1 MKRCEQQ
8 KSKHFVAFCE
18 KVPSS
23 EAHSHVCLCIRLR
36 KRAIFTFKKGADHM
50 PIWLAGACVAV
61 LLAFS
66 TQAMQAAQ
74 TALHVFVSGVLPAL
88 FPMSV
93 LSRLLPANEKDERSA
108 KRSMLCTALF
118 AFAAGSP
125 AAAQRVGTLAQ
136 AQEWLYALTG
146 VMSPMFFTGTLAGWT
161 GNADAARR
169 MLVLHWTGA
178 ALTALIW
185 KCLMRQQP
193 VRAQPCTDQRVSLPS
208 AIGIAAQSMLGVCGA
223 MMLFSVAAGVLRA
236 VLERLLPVWT
246 AKNGALLS
254 IVWAVLEIG
263 GGAHAVLQAFSSP
276 PYALLSAL
284 CAFGGLSIWM
294 QNLLSCAQSIR
305 PAKLLGMRMLHGAL
319 CYGLGLLIFP

>member
-1 MKRCEQQ
+1 
-8 KSKHFVAFCE
+8 
-18 KVPSS
+18 
-23 EAHSHVCLCIRLR
+23 
-36 KRAIFTFKKGADHM
+36 M
-50 PIWLAGACVAV
+50 PLWLAGACVAV
-61 LLAFS
+61 LLVFS

-74 TALHVFVSGVLPAL
+74 TALHVFVGGVLPAL
-88 FPMSV
+88 FPMTV
-93 LSRLLPANEKDERSA
+93 LSRLLPVRKKDERFA
-108 KRSMLCTALF
+108 KNDALCTALF

-125 AAAQRVGTLAQ
+125 AAAQRVSTSHT

-169 MLVLHWTGA
+169 MLVLHWAGA

-185 KCLMRQQP
+185 KCLIPQQSLQT
-193 VRAQPCTDQRVSLPS
+193 QPSADQRIALPS
-208 AIGIAAQSMLGVCGA
+208 AIGGAAQSMLGICGA

-236 VLERLLPVWT
+236 VMERLFPLWT
-246 AKNGALLS
+246 AQNAVLLS
-254 IVWAVLEIG
+254 VAWAVLEIG
-263 GGAHAVLQAFSSP
+263 GGAHAVLQAFASP

-294 QNLLSCAQSIR
+294 QNLLFCAQSIR

>member
-1 MKRCEQQ
+1 ML
-8 KSKHFVAFCE
+8 V
-18 KVPSS
+18 
-23 EAHSHVCLCIRLR
+23 
-36 KRAIFTFKKGADHM
+36 
-50 PIWLAGACVAV
+50 WLAGACVAA
-61 LLAFS
+61 LLVFS
-66 TQAMQAAQ
+66 AQAMQAAQ
-74 TALHVFVSGVLPAL
+74 TALHVFVGGVLPAL
-88 FPMSV
+88 FPMTV
-93 LSRLLPANEKDERSA
+93 LSRLLPADGKHERFIKSDA
-108 KRSMLCTALF
+108 LCTALF

-125 AAAQRVGTLAQ
+125 AAAQRVGTSSA

-161 GNADAARR
+161 GNAVAARQ
-169 MLVLHWTGA
+169 MLGLHWVGA
-178 ALTALIW
+178 ALTAIIW
-185 KCLMRQQP
+185 KCLRRQQP
-193 VRAQPCTDQRVSLPS
+193 LIPQPCAAQRMSLPS
-208 AIGIAAQSMLGVCGA
+208 AIVSAAQSMLGICGA

-236 VLERLLPVWT
+236 MLERMLPVWA

-263 GGAHAVLQAFSSP
+263 GGAHAVLQNLSSP

-294 QNLLSCAQSIR
+294 QNLLFCAQSIR